1 MSPVMVAELVLEKSP
16 QTRQAEN
23 LSYWLE
29 REVKQRRYV
38 PEMKMLQTELQICN
52 INSSQIHG

>member
-1 MSPVMVAELVLEKSP
+1 MSPVMVAELVLEQSP

-29 REVKQRRYV
+29 GEVKQRRYV